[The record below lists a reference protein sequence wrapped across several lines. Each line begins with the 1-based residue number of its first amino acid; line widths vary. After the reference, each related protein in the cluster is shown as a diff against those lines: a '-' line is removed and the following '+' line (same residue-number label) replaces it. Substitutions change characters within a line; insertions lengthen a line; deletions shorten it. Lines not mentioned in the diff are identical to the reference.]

1 MGEEINT
8 KLEKGADTP
17 TFQPIGDH
25 KGQDEIE
32 DTLARFKVIRSS
44 YLQRVFNALPP
55 VILVGSIA
63 FILFLRHIQDTS
75 WGLVFIFAGGA
86 SASIVSILVTK
97 NLFNRFPDTLL
108 ILWRRK
114 LLKLRSVEKSAPRQS
129 ATKVSAQFQR
139 FTALSEQRLNG
150 KTSMAFG
157 FIVLLVAFWLGGQF
171 RILSASE
178 WAVALRSDPLVPSIG
193 LLVFLLY
200 YAFAFIV
207 GLFVWRIAVIAW
219 RIRQLGIEFDFN
231 LQVEHPD
238 GCGGLRG
245 IGDLCLMLAY
255 ILSPFLLLGGGWL
268 TLTNLTGQ
276 TYWNISASTAQAFLI
291 SMIVLS
297 LICFFQPLTAIHAAM
312 NRSKLELQ
320 KDLDLISQQIHQLGV
335 ELMANAERLSAEEG
349 AKMEKKIDFL
359 RRVYDR
365 NSKIPAWPIRY
376 DHLWRLATTQIAPVI
391 GLGTSGIGL
400 VKGFKDLF

>member
-1 MGEEINT
+1 M
-8 KLEKGADTP
+8 K
-17 TFQPIGDH
+17 F
-25 KGQDEIE
+25 
-32 DTLARFKVIRSS
+32 
-44 YLQRVFNALPP
+44 
-55 VILVGSIA
+55 
-63 FILFLRHIQDTS
+63 S
-75 WGLVFIFAGGA
+75 WDLVFIAAGGA
-86 SASIVSILVTK
+86 SASIISILVTQ

-108 ILWRRK
+108 IIWRRK
-114 LLKLRSVEKSAPRQS
+114 LLKLRSVETSAPRQS
-129 ATKVSAQFQR
+129 ATKVGAQIQR

-150 KTSMAFG
+150 KTSIAFG
-157 FIVLLVAFWLGGQF
+157 FIALLAAFWLGGQF
-171 RILSASE
+171 QILSASE
-178 WAVALRSDPLVPSIG
+178 WAVTLRSDPLVTSIG
-193 LLVFLLY
+193 LLIFLFY

-268 TLTNLTGQ
+268 TLTNLTGR

-291 SMIVLS
+291 STTALS

-312 NRSKLELQ
+312 NRSKLKLQ
-320 KDLDLISQQIHQLGV
+320 EDLDLISQQIHQLGV

-349 AKMEKKIDFL
+349 AKLEKKIDFL

-365 NSKIPAWPIRY
+365 NSRIPTWPIRY